1 MCVGLKIKILIFL
14 NPLMVKFLFI
24 FNHKIHGRTLLIVD
38 LLKSI
43 HKKVIFLHQ
52 IKKKQKMATNR
63 TFTMIKPDAVANGH
77 IGNILAMITNAGFK
91 IVSLKLTQLTVADA
105 QAFYAVHAARPF
117 YGELVEFMSRGPI
130 VAAILE
136 KENAVEDFRTLIGAT
151 NPADAAEGTIRKAYA
166 TSLGEN
172 AVHGS
177 DSDENA
183 AIEGAFHFAGREQF

>member
-1 MCVGLKIKILIFL
+1 
-14 NPLMVKFLFI
+14 
-24 FNHKIHGRTLLIVD
+24 
-38 LLKSI
+38 
-43 HKKVIFLHQ
+43 
-52 IKKKQKMATNR
+52 MATNR
-63 TFTMIKPDAVANGH
+63 TFTMIKPDAVEA
-77 IGNILAMITNAGFK
+77 GNIGGILNMITEAGFK

-105 QAFYAVHAARPF
+105 QKFYEVHAARPF

-136 KENAVEDFRTLIGAT
+136 KENAIEEFRTLIGAT
-151 NPADAAEGTIRKAYA
+151 NPADAAEGTIRKKYA
-166 TSLGEN
+166 KSIGEN